1 MNNGSTQNTAA
12 TYYISTDLPCNYLL
26 ATAYS
31 SSGTYFGGYSS
42 GRRYNHGWLIGQTES
57 ISCTNTPFAPYEWKV
72 RPLVYNSGLDKTL
85 LPHTPYLFEYT
96 DPVAG
101 TGYIHTVY
109 TLFTG
114 DETLLTRAEAY
125 IMQKDYPNALTDMN
139 LFLSNACKSYTP
151 LTEETVTAWAA
162 GTEYYR
168 PETDQNQSDMN
179 KKGPTPKKELH
190 PAFDLDETQEAMV
203 HTLLML
209 RRYETLHCGLRWF
222 DIKRFGI
229 EIYRRTLDST
239 DGHVSA
245 VTDKLAVRDNRRA
258 IQLPNDVITSGLPA
272 NPR

>member
-1 MNNGSTQNTAA
+1 M
-12 TYYISTDLPCNYLL
+12 
-26 ATAYS
+26 
-31 SSGTYFGGYSS
+31 
-42 GRRYNHGWLIGQTES
+42 
-57 ISCTNTPFAPYEWKV
+57 
-72 RPLVYNSGLDKTL
+72 
-85 LPHTPYLFEYT
+85 
-96 DPVAG
+96 
-101 TGYIHTVY
+101 
-109 TLFTG
+109 
-114 DETLLTRAEAY
+114 
-125 IMQKDYPNALTDMN
+125 
-139 LFLSNACKSYTP
+139 
-151 LTEETVTAWAA
+151 TAWAA

-258 IQLPNDVITSGLPA
+258 IQLPNDVITRGLPA
-272 NPR
+272 NPRECAI